1 MIEKKA
7 KLEDNNVFVEDN
19 HSDVVRMQREE
30 DNTVQKTVMKTT
42 IAKDRKNIEDKNF
55 DVKKTFGTTLDS
67 KMKRSNVSDKIL
79 KLQDLV
85 NGDECLKLSEK
96 LRVRELAV

>member
-7 KLEDNNVFVEDN
+7 KLDDNDVFVEDN

-79 KLQDLV
+79 KFQDFV
-85 NGDECLKLSEK
+85 NGDECVIRSGYC
-96 LRVRELAV
+96 A